1 MPPKTILFLC
11 TGNQARSQMAEATMR
26 RLGGDRYEP
35 VSAGSAPKDRV
46 HPLAVEVMAERG
58 VDISGVVP
66 KSAASFLETPVD
78 LVVTLCD
85 SARQACPVFPGAPE
99 GIHWDLEDPAAA
111 GGTREE
117 RLAAFRLARDEIE
130 RRIERLLAEDTGHT
144 HDHGG
149 TA

>member
-1 MPPKTILFLC
+1 MPATKILFLC

-26 RLGGDRYEP
+26 RLGAGRYEP
-35 VSAGSAPKDRV
+35 VSAGADPKDRV

-66 KSAASFLETPVD
+66 KHVREFLDAGID

-85 SARQACPVFPGAPE
+85 SARQACPFFPGAPE
-99 GIHWDLEDPAAA
+99 QVHWDLEDPAAA

-117 RLAAFRLARDEIE
+117 RLAAFRAARDEIE
-130 RRIERLLAEDTGHT
+130 RRIEAMLANGN
-144 HDHGG
+144 G
-149 TA
+149 